1 MKCESINARKTII
14 DHLKNKELTAHTVP
28 LTKDFLHLLKLRKSR
43 YQEHL
48 RQKRK
53 QSKKNVTQM
62 TLLDANIKE
71 TELWKKALIDFCDS
85 MDK

>member
-1 MKCESINARKTII
+1 MKCESINTRKTII
-14 DHLKNKELTAHTVP
+14 DHLKNKELTAHRVP
-28 LTKDFLHLLKLRKSR
+28 LTKDLLHLLKLRKSR